1 MDFTHGT
8 YSHISTYLINFGEFL
23 SIHALKKFT
32 DTQEGN
38 SETGF
43 VTQLK
48 LSEFSQETFTLEN
61 HDYG

>member
-1 MDFTHGT
+1 MG
-8 YSHISTYLINFGEFL
+8 HIPILAHIWLALGSFFQYT
-23 SIHALKKFT
+23 LKKFT
-32 DTQEGN
+32 DTEEGN